1 MNKTQSWQIHT
12 IWGKLGRF
20 ILACFILCFV
30 NIAVAQPQS
39 GKPIRLIVG
48 YAAGGGADILARLM
62 VPRLAEALGQPVVVD
77 NRPGAGGTIAAAQ
90 LAQSAPDGQTL
101 YFSDAGFVTAPG
113 IYDQLPYD
121 PAIGIAPVA
130 NVASLPLAF
139 SVHPSVAATTPAELI
154 ALLKANPDKYS
165 YGSPGIGTL
174 HHLSVELIKKQTGI
188 RMTHI
193 PYKGAAP
200 ALIDLIGG
208 QIPLAITSATAAL
221 GHAGS
226 GKLRVIGL
234 SSRERISSA
243 PSVAVMAEGLQG
255 FSATNDLFLLAPG
268 GTSPATIA
276 RINAAVKVTLSSKDL
291 QESFLAQGAIVEWT
305 STEDLNIRIKRDIER
320 WRIIAKEASIRA
332 Q

>member
-1 MNKTQSWQIHT
+1 MTKIQCIQIRSA
-12 IWGKLGRF
+12 WSRLGKF
-20 ILACFILCFV
+20 ILVWFTLFLVSSAF
-30 NIAVAQPQS
+30 AQPQS
-39 GKPIRLIVG
+39 GKPVRLIVG

-62 VPRLAEALGQPVVVD
+62 VPRLAEALGQPVMVD

-90 LAQSAPDGQTL
+90 LAASAPDGQTL

-121 PAIGIAPVA
+121 PNLGIAPVA

-174 HHLSVELIKKQTGI
+174 HHLSAELIKKQTGI

-200 ALIDLIGG
+200 ALTDLIGG

-243 PSVAVMAEGLQG
+243 PSVATMAEGLQG
-255 FSATNDLFLLAPG
+255 FSATNDLFVLAPG
-268 GTSPATIA
+268 GTSTATIA
-276 RINAAVKVTLSSKDL
+276 RINAAVKVALSSKEL

-305 STEDLNIRIKRDIER
+305 STEDLAIRIKRDIER
-320 WRIIAKEASIRA
+320 WRSIAKEASIRA